1 VGRIEDEIRV
11 EAEDALEA
19 MDGLDVRRMFSG
31 WGFYSHGLLFAAAWK
46 GEFRFRTRQEGH
58 WVYEG
63 VDRAL
68 LDRPE
73 DLVTAART
81 VIATLAAEPAARPRP
96 RRRAVDQVVSI
107 EPYRP
112 GWPSAFEAERRLLEP
127 AIGEYVVGGIHHVG
141 STAVPNLPAKPII
154 DIMAGIRDLDSAR
167 PCIDLVAPLGYV
179 YAPYLA
185 DEMHCFYKPHPSR
198 RTHHLRLVPAGSQRY
213 RDKLRF
219 RDYLREHR
227 DSRDEYA
234 RLKRGLAMKFPRDRE
249 SYSAGKT
256 EFVRDVLRRAD
267 AEGAW

>member
-11 EAEDALEA
+11 EAEDALDS

-68 LDRPE
+68 LDRPDE
-73 DLVTAART
+73 LVTAART

-96 RRRAVDQVVSI
+96 RRRAADQAVSI

-112 GWPSAFEAERRLLEP
+112 DWPVAFEAERRLLEP
-127 AIGEYVVGGIHHVG
+127 VIGEYLVGGIHHVG
-141 STAVPNLPAKPII
+141 STAVPNLPAEPII
-154 DIMAGIRDLDSAR
+154 DILAGIHDLDNAR
-167 PCIDLVAPLGYV
+167 PCIELVAPLGYV
-179 YAPYLA
+179 YVPYLA
-185 DEMHCFYKPHPSR
+185 EEMHWFRKPHSSR
-198 RTHHLRLVPAGSQRY
+198 RTHHLHLVPVGSPRY
-213 RDKLRF
+213 RDELRF

-227 DSRDEYA
+227 SSRDEYA
-234 RLKRGLAMKFPRDRE
+234 RLKRGLGMKFRRDRDGYTE
-249 SYSAGKT
+249 GKT
-256 EFVRDVLRRAD
+256 EFVRDVLRRTD
-267 AEGAW
+267 AEAAS